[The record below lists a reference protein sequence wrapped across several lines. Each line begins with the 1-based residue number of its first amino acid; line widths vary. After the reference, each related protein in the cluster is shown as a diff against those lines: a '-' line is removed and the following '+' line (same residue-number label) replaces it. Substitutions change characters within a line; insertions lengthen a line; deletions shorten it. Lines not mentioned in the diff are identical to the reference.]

1 MPKIKSAKKRVAI
14 AIKRQALNASRKS
27 SLKTAIKK
35 VIDAIASSDFDSAKK
50 LFVEAES
57 VIARAKGKGVLH
69 KNTAARKV
77 SRLGKKLSALQKSLV

>member
-1 MPKIKSAKKRVAI
+1 MPKIKSAKKRVQI
-14 AIKRQALNASRKS
+14 AIKRNALNVSRKS

-35 VIDAIASSDFDSAKK
+35 VMDAIASSDYDNAKK
-50 LFVEAES
+50 LFVQAES

-77 SRLGKKLSALQKSLV
+77 SRLSKKLSALEK

>member
-1 MPKIKSAKKRVAI
+1 MPKIKSAKKRVAVS
-14 AIKRQALNASRKS
+14 IKKHALNISRKS

-35 VIDAIASSDFDSAKK
+35 VMDALASSDLEGAKK

-77 SRLGKKLSALQKSLV
+77 SR